1 MVTSV
6 SLLPVLL
13 LLLQSINAAP
23 HDTDKLVRR
32 ADDASTTP
40 TPTAWVSVVDDGS
53 ATTVTPSVKT
63 DSSGN
68 PTETINAKP
77 SETASSGSG
86 QNNNVVASCDST
98 KYELEDEGNVQPWI
112 PFCAPHNGTEWWVDG
127 NYYVTWN
134 PKHWAG
140 NSTVKLFLNYADA
153 GGAGKVAKSVC
164 PSSPNPSIERVINL
178 KFSGTAP
185 ITSAS

>member
-1 MVTSV
+1 MVPSV

-13 LLLQSINAAP
+13 LLLQSTNAAP
-23 HDTDKLVRR
+23 HDTGKLVRR
-32 ADDASTTP
+32 ADDASTTGTP

-63 DSSGN
+63 DSSGS
-68 PTETINAKP
+68 PTETINVKP

-86 QNNNVVASCDST
+86 QADDVVARCDSS
-98 KYELEDEGNVQPWI
+98 KYELGETGNVQPWV

-134 PKHWAG
+134 PKHWAR
-140 NSTVKLFLNYADA
+140 NSTVKIFLNYANA
-153 GGAGKVAKSVC
+153 GDGGKVAESVC
-164 PSSPNPSIERVINL
+164 PSSLNPSISNV
-178 KFSGTAP
+178 
-185 ITSAS
+185 

>member
-1 MVTSV
+1 M
-6 SLLPVLL
+6 
-13 LLLQSINAAP
+13 
-23 HDTDKLVRR
+23 RR
-32 ADDASTTP
+32 ADDASTTGTGTP

-63 DSSGN
+63 DGSGN

-86 QNNNVVASCDST
+86 QADNVVARCDSSS
-98 KYELEDEGNVQPWI
+98 YELGETGNVQPWI

-134 PKHWAG
+134 PKHWAR
-140 NSTVKLFLNYADA
+140 NSTVKIFLNYVNA
-153 GGAGKVAKSVC
+153 GGRGKVAKSVC
-164 PSSPNPSIERVINL
+164 PSSLNPSISNM
-178 KFSGTAP
+178 
-185 ITSAS
+185 

>member
-1 MVTSV
+1 M
-6 SLLPVLL
+6 
-13 LLLQSINAAP
+13 
-23 HDTDKLVRR
+23 
-32 ADDASTTP
+32 
-40 TPTAWVSVVDDGS
+40 
-53 ATTVTPSVKT
+53 TPSVKT

-164 PSSPNPSIERVINL
+164 PSSPNPSIERVINPE
-178 KFSGTAP
+178 FSGTAP